1 MVESLATKGFQKE
14 ALKKLKAIKKTAL
27 KQEEFTWI
35 LRLIELEEMLMFKE
49 GILDIKLSSMNWINK
64 EMKQLTISKI

>member
-14 ALKKLKAIKKTAL
+14 DLKKLKAIKKTAL

-49 GILDIKLSSMNWINK
+49 GILDIKLRSMNWINK